1 MEQNKENKIEIK
13 SKLLNFYKSNKLKL
27 YIFIFIAVLLLII
40 VNFIKINN
48 EKNNILISQKY
59 IKANLLLSSGN
70 KEKSKIIYEE
80 IIGSKNKFYSI
91 LALNNILEE
100 NLITDEKKI
109 LEYFDILVEVISEN
123 EQKDLLIFKKAL
135 YLIKIENIEEGKNL
149 LKNLIKKDSS
159 FKSIAQEILSN

>member
-109 LEYFDILVEVISEN
+109 LEYFDILVKVISEN

>member
-123 EQKDLLIFKKAL
+123 DQKDLLIFKKAL

>member
-48 EKNNILISQKY
+48 EKNNILISKKY

-70 KEKSKIIYEE
+70 KEKSKKIYEE

-123 EQKDLLIFKKAL
+123 DQKDLLIFKKAL

>member
-1 MEQNKENKIEIK
+1 MEQNKDNKIEIK

-27 YIFIFIAVLLLII
+27 YIFIFIAVLVLII

-109 LEYFDILVEVISEN
+109 LEYFNILVEVISEN